1 MPYAKGV
8 YDLSERINK
17 FSAISDWTLLALRDK
32 WRNSFNNHDYAA
44 YSPKTAVRSNTNFYE
59 QQRTT

>member
-44 YSPKTAVRSNTNFYE
+44 YSPKTGSTE
-59 QQRTT
+59 